1 VLSVN
6 IADKRTPVCVIQLL
20 WCIKR
25 KNMKQLLLLLIA
37 FHSTLVF
44 GQRELKVYARL
55 HSVDINS
62 DIFAPEKVETETFMV
77 DKISPIVEFGNID
90 GVKFGLRIEIH
101 ESKINP
107 EISYIIRRNMYFRR
121 PYEQEWNLINT
132 SLNTYNILSSEI
144 QVDFSEQDRLGHH
157 NSVEETRKIG
167 DEYLK
172 FNIVYDCIYQWN

>member
-1 VLSVN
+1 
-6 IADKRTPVCVIQLL
+6 
-20 WCIKR
+20 
-25 KNMKQLLLLLIA
+25 MKQLLLLAIA

-62 DIFAPEKVETETFMV
+62 DTFTPEEVETTTFVV
-77 DKISPIVEFGNID
+77 DRISEIVEFGNID

-101 ESKINP
+101 ESKINL

-121 PYEQEWNLINT
+121 PYEQDWNLINT
-132 SLNTYNILSSEI
+132 SLNTYNILSSDI